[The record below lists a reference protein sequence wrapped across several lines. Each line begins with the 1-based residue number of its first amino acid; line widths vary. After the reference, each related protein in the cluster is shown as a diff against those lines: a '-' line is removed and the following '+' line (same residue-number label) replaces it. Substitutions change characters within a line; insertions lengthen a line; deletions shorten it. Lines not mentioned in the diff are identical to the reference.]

1 MISTVWKPARMK
13 AIDLPS
19 FCYLV
24 GECGAQIPVIVRHG
38 ARSRTVI
45 LIPAETRRHGV
56 VYNADKEFDVLVP
69 SYEGLDDL
77 EIEIDLFLRGAL

>member
-1 MISTVWKPARMK
+1 MISTIWKQTRLAGR
-13 AIDLPS
+13 DLPS
-19 FCYLV
+19 LCYLI
-24 GECGAQIPVIVRHG
+24 GECGARIPVIVRHG

-77 EIEIDLFLRGAL
+77 EIEIELFLRGAL